1 MVSGIGLDVIKE
13 SGNNPNLFA
22 FKWYN
27 PWTKVQT
34 IKCYGML
41 WRKYFKNT
49 KAMYVPFYY
58 EGIYHLVVMEE
69 WKI

>member
-13 SGNNPNLFA
+13 AGYNPNLFA

-27 PWTKVQT
+27 PWTNVQT
-34 IKCYGML
+34 IKCYGMI
-41 WRKYFKNT
+41 WRSKNFKGS

-58 EGIYHLVVMEE
+58 EGVYQIVVQE
-69 WKI
+69 KL